1 MTAGQATAGQATA
14 AAGDGWE
21 PTDIYEAGLRS
32 TAGRLWAHHP
42 DGRRIPLPVHRWRGT
57 SPPHS
62 EPEAAAALSGVT
74 VEGAAGAGADAGA
87 AGGGALAA
95 GDLSLLWHCAGPTL
109 DVGCGP
115 GRLAAALAARGV
127 PALGIDVAPLAVRLS
142 RQAGAVALRRDVF
155 GRLPAEGRWVA
166 LLLADGNI
174 GIGGDPVRLLRRA
187 GQLLA
192 PTGQVLVEVE
202 PPGTPTGPVRLR
214 LEDATG
220 RISKPFAWCLVS
232 LDELAVLAPAAGLLV
247 AGSWQSAG
255 RHFAALGRDRR
266 PDARAAPPPPGLP

>member
-1 MTAGQATAGQATA
+1 MTAEKVTAGTATAEKVTA
-14 AAGDGWE
+14 EKVTAGMVTAAGDGWE

-42 DGRRIPLPVHRWRGT
+42 DGRRFPLPVHRWRGT
-57 SPPHS
+57 LPPRS
-62 EPEAAAALSGVT
+62 EPEAVAALSGVT
-74 VEGAAGAGADAGA
+74 VGGVAGASA

-95 GDLSLLWHCAGPTL
+95 GDLSLLWRCAGPTL

-255 RHFAALGRDRR
+255 RHFAALGH
-266 PDARAAPPPPGLP
+266 G